1 MGALLIN
8 SKVKPESGM
17 PNLSHYIYQKVLS
30 DKIADVHLAGKDIP
44 YELSIIEMKGEYYD
58 VYSHF
63 FFGDRNLE
71 ILDDTALLTTQAKG
85 KKIISE
91 GIKLFG
97 SPGKEDQKIAH
108 LNEFFPAISNEKIF
122 ENEEERFLAFKFIK
136 WALGKE
142 SSAFVRKEIEY
153 KIAGQ
158 ALDSFLLLP
167 NSHSS
172 LKPSAEV
179 AASLRE
185 AINKNQYK
193 FTSSVKEKFKYPD
206 WISVGVSPIGKDFTE
221 SKVIKEQ
228 INDIA
233 HITEKPYQKSFW
245 LENTLLARGIF
256 NSFENNYKNF
266 ILKPSYKDILLKTRD
281 C

>member
-1 MGALLIN
+1 FSTPLLQDFNIKFSELRLTELHKELWRDALALVALKVIDIKAIDLADSPSKYFREIMGALLIN

-136 WALGKE
+136 WAHGKE

-185 AINKNQYK
+185 AIN
-193 FTSSVKEKFKYPD
+193 
-206 WISVGVSPIGKDFTE
+206 
-221 SKVIKEQ
+221 
-228 INDIA
+228 
-233 HITEKPYQKSFW
+233 
-245 LENTLLARGIF
+245 
-256 NSFENNYKNF
+256 
-266 ILKPSYKDILLKTRD
+266 
-281 C
+281 

>member
-58 VYSHF
+58 VY
-63 FFGDRNLE
+63 
-71 ILDDTALLTTQAKG
+71 DTALLTTQAKG

-136 WALGKE
+136 WAHGKE

-185 AINKNQYK
+185 AIN
-193 FTSSVKEKFKYPD
+193 
-206 WISVGVSPIGKDFTE
+206 
-221 SKVIKEQ
+221 
-228 INDIA
+228 
-233 HITEKPYQKSFW
+233 
-245 LENTLLARGIF
+245 
-256 NSFENNYKNF
+256 
-266 ILKPSYKDILLKTRD
+266 
-281 C
+281 